1 MKSKRKVEND
11 MSTPEVVVKV
21 QKTETIQAEMKE
33 LHNRIAN
40 RAYEIYLQR
49 GSSIGRDLDDWLD
62 AEQELVWRPAVE
74 ILEKD
79 NQFIVQVAIAGL
91 EPSDFTVRITE
102 EHLLIKSEQI
112 DAHKDGWGI
121 VHVCEFRSGPVFRI
135 IHFPKRVDPATVEV
149 DYRNGLLRLKA
160 ALAEEKVTR
169 NAA

>member
-1 MKSKRKVEND
+1 

-79 NQFIVQVAIAGL
+79 NQFIIQVAIAGI
-91 EPSDFTVRITE
+91 EPGDFTVRLSE
-102 EHLLIKSEQI
+102 EHLLIKSEQMHTHTSGALFTCASLGLVRFSGSSI
-112 DAHKDGWGI
+112 SQR
-121 VHVCEFRSGPVFRI
+121 ESTQPRSTLPIGTGYYGSR
-135 IHFPKRVDPATVEV
+135 
-149 DYRNGLLRLKA
+149 LRLRKRKL
-160 ALAEEKVTR
+160 LAPQHRFLRCSTSR
-169 NAA
+169 

>member
-1 MKSKRKVEND
+1 

-21 QKTETIQAEMKE
+21 QKTETMQEEMKE
-33 LHNRIAN
+33 LHNRIAD

-49 GSSIGRDLDDWLD
+49 GSLIRCDLDNWLD
-62 AEQELVWRPAVE
+62 AEHELVWRPAVE

-91 EPSDFTVRITE
+91 KPSDFTVRITE
-102 EHLLIKSEQI
+102 EHLLIKSERMHT
-112 DAHKDGWGI
+112 HKDGSGI
-121 VHVCEFRSGPVFRI
+121 VHVCEFSSGPVFRI

-160 ALAEEKVTR
+160 ALAEEKVART
-169 NAA
+169 AA